1 MCSGKTLLS
10 SRLLAVFSYKWGYEL
25 VSLPGHR
32 SSSSSTTQAWGL
44 GSSFPLSQVV
54 PWLNRATGFA
64 LGVISSAYLP
74 LGLSI
79 AGLYSKFQVFSQ
91 LFLSG
96 GARVMLCNKWA
107 MTQLSG
113 LGGTEWAHCRQLPNF
128 PKQSFWC
135 GVCGGESHALS
146 RQGRLSSPACVCTAQ
161 APEPAQPI

>member
-1 MCSGKTLLS
+1 MISFSAWAQKQQLQHHSGCLG
-10 SRLLAVFSYKWGYEL
+10 SRLK
-25 VSLPGHR
+25 LPPVPG
-32 SSSSSTTQAWGL
+32 G
-44 GSSFPLSQVV
+44 

-64 LGVISSAYLP
+64 VGVISSACLP
-74 LGLSI
+74 LGLSV
-79 AGLYSKFQVFSQ
+79 AGLYRKFQVFLQ

-135 GVCGGESHALS
+135 GVFGGEGHGLS
-146 RQGRLSSPACVCTAQ
+146 RQGRLSSPAWV
-161 APEPAQPI
+161 